1 MIPLY
6 LLDDIR
12 RQLFELGC
20 ESANL
25 EKECENDREMALQIE
40 CTAAIHQARV
50 EICRAINAI
59 EKMGGEESGDRKER
73 KRSDKRQSTER

>member
-1 MIPLY
+1 MIQLY

-25 EKECENDREMALQIE
+25 EEECENDREMALQTE
-40 CTAAIHQARV
+40 CTAAIHQARI
-50 EICRAINAI
+50 EICRAINAL
-59 EKMGGEESGDRKER
+59 EKMGGEESEE
-73 KRSDKRQSTER
+73 SDL